1 MPRRKAENK
10 VIEVILLEWNKHL
23 GEKFELV
30 NVKPAYARNVL
41 FPKQLAVLWDAHNK
55 HNYANKMKAATD
67 ARKKKANNFDELFMK
82 IKEEWGIKIIR
93 KANKDNTLYAKVD
106 ENDIVEAIKAVYGI
120 EVDSHLIKLKKKL
133 TAVGTFSVP
142 FMYKEVKKEIEVNI
156 EAEIDLKAKKEAAM
170 TVEEKKEEVKKS
182 KDEIKA
188 EKEAER
194 KKKKEETIKRL
205 KEKYK

>member
-30 NVKPAYARNVL
+30 NVRPAYARNIL
-41 FPKQLAVLWDAHNK
+41 LPNKLAVLWDAHNK
-55 HNYANKMKAATD
+55 HNYANKMKAAGE
-67 ARKKKANNFDELFMK
+67 ARKKKANNFEELFMK
-82 IKEEWGIKIIR
+82 IHESEWIKIIR

-106 ENDIVEAIKAVYGI
+106 ENDIAQAINEIYGI
-120 EVDSHLIKLKKKL
+120 EVEAHFIKLKKKL
-133 TAVGTFSVP
+133 TAVGHYNVP

-156 EAEIDLKAKKEAAM
+156 EAEVDLKAKKEAAM
-170 TVEEKKEEVKKS
+170 TVEEKKEEVRKS
-182 KDEIKA
+182 KEEIKA
-188 EKEAER
+188 EKEVER